1 MQPPSLIKDSWM
13 LRVTLSILMYGMAAF
28 ADLSAQ
34 SDPLPTRRTIAEY
47 LINDV
52 TLRVSADAPRVE
64 VFMWRRPH
72 AIVVFLDSRSIEQ
85 WVDSAAALI
94 RDEAHAHPDAPV
106 ERSTPVLRHADSS
119 YQSGLRLTR
128 LKTSRGS
135 QLFLTAWL
143 GDHRTVSV
151 PLRAA
156 QARGFVV
163 VLRDAAH
170 VARRPR

>member
-1 MQPPSLIKDSWM
+1 M
-13 LRVTLSILMYGMAAF
+13 LRVTLSILVYGMAAV

-34 SDPLPTRRTIAEY
+34 SEPLPSRRTIAEY

-64 VFMWRRPH
+64 VFLWRKPH
-72 AIVVFLDSRSIEQ
+72 AIVVFLDARSIER
-85 WVDSAAALI
+85 WADSASELI
-94 RDEAHAHPDAPV
+94 RDEAHAQSPAPV
-106 ERSTPVLRHADSS
+106 ERSTPVLRHTDSS

-128 LKTSRGS
+128 LRTSRGS

-170 VARRPR
+170 VARRSR

>member
-1 MQPPSLIKDSWM
+1 M
-13 LRVTLSILMYGMAAF
+13 LRVTLSILLYAMAAF
-28 ADLSAQ
+28 TALSAQ

-64 VFMWRRPH
+64 VFLWKKPH
-72 AIVVFLDSRSIEQ
+72 AIVVFLDSRSIER
-85 WVDSAAALI
+85 WADSAAELI
-94 RDEAHAHPDAPV
+94 RDEGHAHPDAPV
-106 ERSTPVLRHADSS
+106 EKSTPVLRHADSS

-128 LKTSRGS
+128 LRTSRGS

-143 GDHRTVSV
+143 GDHRTVYV
-151 PLRAA
+151 PMRAA

-170 VARRPR
+170 VARRFR